1 MVNQSKTISII
12 SFLYLFLLAWFLLP
26 VSSLPAQEPA
36 FELPTD
42 EATRAAQQRA
52 RNAMNQLPGIDGGQ
66 PNLMPIPSM
75 PEIDTLPKAN
85 TPQPDI
91 LSIAR
96 KYRELGNQSF
106 VIQAQPDLLVLV
118 SLSMPHKALVRIAEQ
133 AELSGA
139 TLVFRGLQNDS
150 MQAMDQAI
158 QAIAGRSN
166 VSIAIHPPAFQQF
179 SVDQVPVFVIAS
191 QEAGNVMENGCSEDR
206 TFIKVSGDVSIDY
219 ALEYIERMSA
229 DWREIAKQYRQKIV
243 RGIQ

>member
-1 MVNQSKTISII
+1 
-12 SFLYLFLLAWFLLP
+12 
-26 VSSLPAQEPA
+26 
-36 FELPTD
+36 
-42 EATRAAQQRA
+42 
-52 RNAMNQLPGIDGGQ
+52 
-66 PNLMPIPSM
+66 M

-85 TPQPDI
+85 MPQPDI

-106 VIQAQPDLLVLV
+106 AIQTQPGLLVLV
-118 SLSMPHKALVRIAEQ
+118 SLSMPRKALARIAEQ

-139 TLVFRGLQNDS
+139 TLVFRGLKNDS
-150 MQAMDQAI
+150 MKAMGQAI
-158 QAIAGRSN
+158 QAIAGRRN
-166 VSIAIHPPAFQQF
+166 VFIAIHPPAFQQF
-179 SVDQVPVFVIAS
+179 SVDQVPAFVIAS